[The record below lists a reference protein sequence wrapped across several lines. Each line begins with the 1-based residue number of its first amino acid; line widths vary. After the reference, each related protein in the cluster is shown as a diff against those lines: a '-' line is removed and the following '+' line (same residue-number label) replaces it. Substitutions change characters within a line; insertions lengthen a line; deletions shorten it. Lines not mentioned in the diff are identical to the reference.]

1 MMKLVVVVFFYYCS
15 RFLTLTLAQAPS
27 TAPALAPTASGPTNV
42 TKILEKAGQFTI
54 FIRLMKATQV
64 SNQLLGQLN
73 NTNNGITIF
82 APSDSAFSTLKS
94 GTLNSLSDEQKVELV
109 QFHIIPTYLSSTQ
122 FQTISNPL
130 RTQAGDS
137 GDGKFPLNV
146 TTTGNT
152 VNITSGLTNTSVSGT
167 VFTDG
172 QLAVYQIDNVLQPLQ
187 IFDPQPP
194 APAPAPSKPK
204 KKKEEDVA
212 DSPDDDSTADK
223 SEAVSFTVAKNVGLF
238 VITAIVIAFPAL
250 L

>member
-109 QFHIIPTYLSSTQ
+109 QFHIIPT
-122 FQTISNPL
+122 
-130 RTQAGDS
+130 